1 MNSKKT
7 MNKMMRI
14 SHQANKDGI
23 NHNSLTNSKS
33 RSNKNKTLFKYLNK
47 NNKSNLKNGALKLTL
62 ILMKIPTQT
71 SIIQI
76 NLKQIIH
83 LFNYNPI
90 HKKLLTNNKIL
101 IKFKILLKAK
111 FPINK
116 LTLIGKNYNKFY
128 SEYKN

>member
-1 MNSKKT
+1 
-7 MNKMMRI
+7 MMRI

-62 ILMKIPTQT
+62 ILMKIPTQI

-83 LFNYNPI
+83 QFNYNPI
-90 HKKLLTNNKIL
+90 HKNLSINNKIL
-101 IKFKILLKAK
+101 IKFRILLKVK
-111 FPINK
+111 FPTNK